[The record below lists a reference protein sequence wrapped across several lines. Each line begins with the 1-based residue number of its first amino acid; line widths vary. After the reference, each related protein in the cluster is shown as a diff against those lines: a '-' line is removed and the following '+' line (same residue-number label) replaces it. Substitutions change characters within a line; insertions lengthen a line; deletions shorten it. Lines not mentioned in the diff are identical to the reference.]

1 MNDICAKL
9 AKLES
14 GVLGEP
20 LGVDELM
27 LAAVHQRAYMEAL
40 NAIDESDIKSSYLL
54 QMLTVGATYSIV
66 MSLMK
71 SYDRQTRKEEIN
83 TLRKLFLVSAK
94 SDMAEQLF
102 SEYDTENLNSVFVPL
117 KNYRD
122 KTLAHN
128 ESKELLSWEQ
138 VDQALMV
145 SVTAWSYV
153 ETKSESR
160 IMFPFHS
167 FSTVS
172 SGLERLFSC
181 EDLSLAKRA
190 WDNYIA
196 NVMVA
201 YEAGKCL

>member
-14 GVLGEP
+14 DVLGEP

-27 LAAVHQRAYMEAL
+27 LAAVHQRAYIEAL

-54 QMLTVGATYSIV
+54 QMLTIGATYSIV

-160 IMFPFHS
+160 ILFPFHS

-196 NVMVA
+196 NVKVA
-201 YEAGKCL
+201 YNAGKCL

>member
-145 SVTAWSYV
+145 SVTA
-153 ETKSESR
+153 
-160 IMFPFHS
+160 
-167 FSTVS
+167 
-172 SGLERLFSC
+172 
-181 EDLSLAKRA
+181 
-190 WDNYIA
+190 
-196 NVMVA
+196 
-201 YEAGKCL
+201 